1 MTTDIK
7 KRELA
12 AVRQDYEFCEKLTFS
27 FRKKFIF
34 NEK

>member
-12 AVRQDYEFCEKLTFS
+12 AVKQDCVFCEKLTFLL
-27 FRKKFIF
+27 RKKFIF
-34 NEK
+34 IEK